1 MVKNMQGTY
10 MLDVSKNVLHTY
22 LWYAL
27 KFSILEQPQYKQWY
41 HSYFL
46 NPVIYAYRGRNDY
59 KIDYCEYFDEMKV
72 FAEVLDIE
80 EYTDR
85 NCVKSYVG
93 DFFRCCLIEGKYIEI
108 ELDFFYIEE
117 YGERHYTH
125 PLLIYGYEDKT
136 YYALGFNRNNVF
148 AFFTLSERELV
159 EAYYSA
165 VEINYTKENM
175 VDKYAY
181 HLL

>member
-1 MVKNMQGTY
+1 
-10 MLDVSKNVLHTY
+10 
-22 LWYAL
+22 
-27 KFSILEQPQYKQWY
+27 
-41 HSYFL
+41 
-46 NPVIYAYRGRNDY
+46 
-59 KIDYCEYFDEMKV
+59 MKV
-72 FAEVLDIE
+72 FAEALDIE

-165 VEINYTKENM
+165 VEMNYTKENM